1 MGKVKKKLPTP
12 DTNPIDGDKLIEET
26 KPKKIKETE
35 EKPEIIRLSE
45 IENDICTLGNW
56 VADIEDELR
65 VMNRLLIQIAT
76 RMGLK

>member
-1 MGKVKKKLPTP
+1 MFCSFLVYQYPRSNST
-12 DTNPIDGDKLIEET
+12 IFT
-26 KPKKIKETE
+26 KFFVND
-35 EKPEIIRLSE
+35 LSHSSRTLLTFL
-45 IENDICTLGNW
+45 ENDICTLGNW